1 MSLPFDTA
9 LALKLVP
16 LYILVAVGFALGRL
30 LDVKGQDLGRLALY
44 VLSPAVVFKAFVGA
58 DLKGALLLLPLGV
71 FALCALTALLARPL
85 AARCWTDGRERIAAF
100 TAGTGNTG
108 FFGIPA
114 CLALIGPESLPYV
127 VMVSFGATAYEN
139 SVGYYT
145 VARAEATMG
154 GALLRVLKFPGLH
167 ACWIGVAVN
176 LYGIKVPPSLMQT
189 VDILSG
195 GFVPVGM
202 MIVGLGLAQ
211 IRRLSLDVGF
221 TAFTFA
227 FKFALWPALA
237 LGFIWLDKTWL
248 HGLGRTA
255 HQVLLVE
262 SLVPLAAVT
271 VVHAHLRN
279 IHPDRAA
286 IAVAGSTL
294 FALAWLPLVFGRFG
308 P

>member
-1 MSLPFDTA
+1 MAFDTA
-9 LALKLVP
+9 LALKLTP
-16 LYILVAVGFALGRL
+16 LYVLVAIGFALGRL
-30 LDVKGQDLGRLALY
+30 LDVKGQDLGKLALF
-44 VLSPAVVFKAFVGA
+44 VLSPAVVFKGFVTA
-58 DLKGALLLLPLGV
+58 DLKGALLALPFAV
-71 FALCALTALLARPL
+71 FALCSLTALLLQPL
-85 AARCWTDGRERIAAF
+85 AGRFWKDGRERIAAF

-139 SVGYYT
+139 SVGFFT
-145 VARAEATMG
+145 IARSEASVG
-154 GALLRVLKFPGLH
+154 GALLRVLKYPGLH
-167 ACWIGVAVN
+167 ACWLGAMVN
-176 LYGIKVPPSLMQT
+176 LSGTRLPTPVMQT

-211 IRRLSLDVGF
+211 IRQFKFDFGF

-227 FKFALWPALA
+227 VKFGLWPALA
-237 LGFIWLDKTWL
+237 LGFIWLDKAWL
-248 HGLGRTA
+248 HAFGRVG

-271 VVHAHLRN
+271 VVHAAMRN

-294 FALAWLPLVFGRFG
+294 FALVWLPLVIGRFG